1 MDTFKQYLMAY
12 LNEAKQTRVIIMG
25 GPGSGKSTYS
35 EYITR
40 HFSIKHIYPGGL
52 LRKEIDKGGP
62 DGQMIKDLLDKGK
75 FAPNDIVLKLVKNAL
90 TEKDASKGYVLDGYP
105 RYMQQVRDME
115 KNSINYDVVVYLD
128 VSKEEVI
135 RRLTKRGRKDDKP
148 DIIND
153 RIQLYKKETGPAIEH
168 FRKRPGFISVKAEG
182 KEPGDIAK
190 DIIKE
195 IENAI

>member
-1 MDTFKQYLMAY
+1 MDTFKQHLMAY

-135 RRLTKRGRKDDKP
+135 RRLTKRR
-148 DIIND
+148 
-153 RIQLYKKETGPAIEH
+153 
-168 FRKRPGFISVKAEG
+168 
-182 KEPGDIAK
+182 
-190 DIIKE
+190 
-195 IENAI
+195 

>member
-135 RRLTKRGRKDDKP
+135 RRLTKRGRKDDSQILLLIESISTTKKP
-148 DIIND
+148 DRRLNTTEKN
-153 RIQLYKKETGPAIEH
+153 QVSFLSKLKEKKQAIL
-168 FRKRPGFISVKAEG
+168 RKIL
-182 KEPGDIAK
+182 
-190 DIIKE
+190 
-195 IENAI
+195 